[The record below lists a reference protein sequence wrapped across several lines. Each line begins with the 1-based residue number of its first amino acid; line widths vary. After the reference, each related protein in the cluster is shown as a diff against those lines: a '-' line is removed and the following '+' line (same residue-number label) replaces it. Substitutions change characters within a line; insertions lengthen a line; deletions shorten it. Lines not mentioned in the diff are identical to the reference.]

1 MATLKGFLNPIKV
14 EERDV
19 IISDRFIGEDGQ
31 PLPFRIKPIR
41 GDVLNAI
48 EQESLSQT
56 GGKGGNVDV
65 TTDTVKYVTGL
76 LAASVVSPDLDAV
89 DIQDAYGASSARELI
104 DKMLLAGERNRL
116 FNAIREL
123 NGLDKSLDDM
133 VKEAKN

>member
-31 PLPFRIKPIR
+31 PLPFRIKPV
-41 GDVLNAI
+41 GNDVMSAL
-48 EQESLSQT
+48 EQEAVEQT
-56 GGKGGNVDV
+56 TGKGKSVGIK
-65 TTDTVKYVTGL
+65 TDTRKYINGL

-89 DIQDAYGASSARELI
+89 NIQDAYGASSARELI

-116 FNAIREL
+116 LEAVNEI

>member
-31 PLPFRIKPIR
+31 PLPFRIKPV
-41 GDVLNAI
+41 GNDVMSAI
-48 EQESLSQT
+48 EQEAVEQT
-56 GGKGGNVDV
+56 TGKGKSVGIK
-65 TTDTVKYVTGL
+65 TDTRKYINGL
-76 LAASVVSPDLDAV
+76 LAASVVSPDLNAV
-89 DIQDAYGASSARELI
+89 DIQDAYGASSAWELI
-104 DKMLLAGERNRL
+104 DEMLLVGEKARL
-116 FNAIREL
+116 VEAIYKL

>member
-31 PLPFRIKPIR
+31 PLPFRIKPLSAEVI
-41 GDVLNAI
+41 NAI
-48 EQESLSQT
+48 EQESVEADSAN
-56 GGKGGNVDV
+56 KNRSKNKR
-65 TTDTVKYVTGL
+65 KYENGL
-76 LAASVVSPDLDAV
+76 LAASVVSPDLNAV
-89 DIQDAYGASSARELI
+89 DIQDAYGASSAWELI
-104 DKMLLAGERNRL
+104 DEMLLVGEKARL
-116 FNAIREL
+116 VEAIYKL

>member
-31 PLPFRIKPIR
+31 PLPFRIKPV
-41 GDVLNAI
+41 GNDVMSAL
-48 EQESLSQT
+48 EQEAVEQT
-56 GGKGGNVDV
+56 TGKGKSVGIK
-65 TTDTVKYVTGL
+65 TDTRKYINGL

-116 FNAIREL
+116 LEAVNEI
-123 NGLDKSLDDM
+123 NGLDKNLDDM

>member
-31 PLPFRIKPIR
+31 PLPFRIKPLSAEVI
-41 GDVLNAI
+41 NAI
-48 EQESLSQT
+48 EQESVEADSAN
-56 GGKGGNVDV
+56 KNRSKNKR
-65 TTDTVKYVTGL
+65 KYENGL
-76 LAASVVSPDLDAV
+76 LAASVVSPDLNAV
-89 DIQDAYGASSARELI
+89 DIQDAYGASSAWELI
-104 DKMLLAGERNRL
+104 DEMLLVGEKARL
-116 FNAIREL
+116 VEAIYRL